1 MRKLVVSRALAVLA
15 AMCLMTGLLMILSS
29 PASAQTPSASPSASS
44 TASPSPSAT
53 SSSPSGNGLPSPL
66 DSLIPGSSASPSP
79 SATEAPSNTT
89 PGGNNADVLG
99 QTIPK
104 TGADR
109 ALPLLIA
116 GLILAATSV
125 AVRRVLARRS

>member
-1 MRKLVVSRALAVLA
+1 
-15 AMCLMTGLLMILSS
+15 MIITTT
-29 PASAQTPSASPSASS
+29 ASAPTPIAAPSTSS

-66 DSLIPGSSASPSP
+66 DSLTPGSSASPSP

-109 ALPLLIA
+109 APRLLIA
-116 GLILAATSV
+116 GVILAATSV
-125 AVRRVLARRS
+125 PRRRVLARRR